1 MQTPDQP
8 TLARI
13 DTAFDQLNSL
23 LDARGV
29 LDDERTLRAAAQLR
43 LEIARAMGQS
53 DRVCAAEVTLQE
65 LNPIL
70 QGFDLRTFFGWTSAA
85 LALLKG
91 SAPGTALWDEAYDG
105 YLLAEDGIL
114 VAIAASDVKNGQIRA
129 LDGQYDDAHQVD
141 ASAWDSGRET
151 WDGCSDPSLGRDA
164 LLNPKLVTLEII
176 PADRVGSP
184 TSNV

>member
-13 DTAFDQLNSL
+13 DTAFDKLNSL

-29 LDDERTLRAAAQLR
+29 LDDEPTLRAAAQLR
-43 LEIARAMGQS
+43 LEIARSMGQS
-53 DRVCAAEVTLQE
+53 DRVSAAEETLQE

-70 QGFDLRTFFGWTSAA
+70 QGFDLRTFSGWTSAA

-91 SAPGTALWDEAYDG
+91 SAPGTALWDPTFHG

-114 VAIAASDVKNGQIRA
+114 VAIDAEDVKNGQIRSV
-129 LDGQYDDAHQVD
+129 DGQYDDVHQVD

-151 WDGCSDPSLGRDA
+151 WDGCIDPSVGRDV
-164 LLNPKLVTLEII
+164 LLNPQLVTLEII
-176 PADRVGSP
+176 PAD
-184 TSNV
+184 